1 MLVSRLIETNI
12 PYREKKA
19 LRAVLRQWGDIECG
33 RALHL
38 INTEPTPSGQNA
50 ATWVTYQ
57 SSARKALDRALGV
70 APKQTR
76 STKAQTDTAD
86 ELWRAC
92 LVALL
97 PTHQVGEAVERAD
110 RAVAAWRR
118 RVQNR

>member
-1 MLVSRLIETNI
+1 MLVSELIETNI

-19 LRAVLRQWGDIECG
+19 LRAIMEGRGDTFVDLLRD
-33 RALHL
+33 ALPDVRPPGL
-38 INTEPTPSGQNA
+38 SDS
-50 ATWVTYQ
+50 TWVTYQ

-76 STKAQTDTAD
+76 ATKQQADTAD

-97 PTHQVGEAVERAD
+97 PTCQVGEAAERAD
-110 RAVAAWRR
+110 KAVAAWRR
-118 RVQNR
+118 RVANR

>member
-1 MLVSRLIETNI
+1 MLVSKLIETAI

-19 LRAVLRQWGDIECG
+19 LRAVLRRWGDIDCG

-38 INTEPTPSGQNA
+38 LNTEPAPVGQNV

-57 SSARKALDRALGV
+57 SSARKAIGRVTGE

-76 STKAQTDTAD
+76 ATKAQADTAD

-92 LVALL
+92 LVTLL

-110 RAVAAWRR
+110 KAVAAWRR
-118 RVQNR
+118 RVANR

>member
-1 MLVSRLIETNI
+1 MLVSELIETAI

-19 LRAVLRQWGDIECG
+19 LRRLQDVIGDGPIEWFGQHVAGLREVGSIAPTTLATYKSD
-33 RALHL
+33 ATKA
-38 INTEPTPSGQNA
+38 IN
-50 ATWVTYQ
+50 
-57 SSARKALDRALGV
+57 RALGV
-70 APKQTR
+70 VPRHTRATKTQTE
-76 STKAQTDTAD
+76 TAD

-118 RVQNR
+118 RVANR

>member
-76 STKAQTDTAD
+76 STKARRAAAD
-86 ELWRAC
+86 PSGR
-92 LVALL
+92 
-97 PTHQVGEAVERAD
+97 
-110 RAVAAWRR
+110 
-118 RVQNR
+118 

>member
-1 MLVSRLIETNI
+1 MLVSELILSNI

-19 LRAVLRQWGDIECG
+19 LRRLQDVIGDGPIEWFGQHVAGLREVGSI
-33 RALHL
+33 A
-38 INTEPTPSGQNA
+38 PT
-50 ATWVTYQ
+50 TLVTYK
-57 SSARKALDRALGV
+57 SDATKAISRALGV

-76 STKAQTDTAD
+76 ATKQQTDTAD

-118 RVQNR
+118 RVANR

>member
-1 MLVSRLIETNI
+1 MLVSRLIETDI

-19 LRAVLRQWGDIECG
+19 LRAVLRQWGDIDCG

-38 INTEPTPSGQNA
+38 INTKPLPEGQSA

-57 SSARKALDRALGV
+57 SSARKAIGRATGE

-76 STKAQTDTAD
+76 ATKQQADAAD
-86 ELWRAC
+86 ELWRQC

-110 RAVAAWRR
+110 KAVAAWRR

>member
-1 MLVSRLIETNI
+1 MLVSELIETAI

-19 LRAVLRQWGDIECG
+19 LRAVMRQWGDIDCG
-33 RALHL
+33 RALRL
-38 INTEPTPSGQNA
+38 LNTEPAPVGQNV

-57 SSARKALDRALGV
+57 SSAKKALSRALGF

-76 STKAQTDTAD
+76 ATKAQADTAD

-110 RAVAAWRR
+110 KAVAAWRR
-118 RVQNR
+118 RVANR